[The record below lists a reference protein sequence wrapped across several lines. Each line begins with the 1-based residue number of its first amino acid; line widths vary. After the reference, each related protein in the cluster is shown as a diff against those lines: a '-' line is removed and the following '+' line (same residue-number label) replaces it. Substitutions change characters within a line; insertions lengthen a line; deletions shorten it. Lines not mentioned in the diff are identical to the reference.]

1 MYILNIMTKFKL
13 IENLSVLNEL
23 ILPQGSIIVFDEHN
37 EILINTNFGPLRFNK
52 EKLENIIEEYQEIE
66 IEIKTSILNETDST
80 QWYRLQLDVK
90 TTKSRAIEIEKFL
103 RKTINDML

>member
-37 EILINTNFGPLRFNK
+37 EILINTNFGSLRFNK
-52 EKLENIIEEYQEIE
+52 EKLENIIEEYQEID
-66 IEIKTSILNETDST
+66 IKTSVLEDTDST

-90 TTKSRAIEIEKFL
+90 TTKSKAIEIEKFL

>member
-1 MYILNIMTKFKL
+1 MTKFKL

-23 ILPQGSIIVFDEHN
+23 ILPQGSIIVFDENN

-52 EKLENIIEEYQEIE
+52 EKLENIIEEYQEID
-66 IEIKTSILNETDST
+66 IKTSVIEDTDST

-90 TTKSRAIEIEKFL
+90 TTKSKAIEIEKFL

>member
-23 ILPQGSIIVFDEHN
+23 ILPQGSIIVFDENN

-52 EKLENIIEEYQEIE
+52 EKLENIIEEYQEID
-66 IEIKTSILNETDST
+66 IKTSVIEDTDST

-90 TTKSRAIEIEKFL
+90 TTKSKAIEIEKFL

>member
-1 MYILNIMTKFKL
+1 MTKFKL

-23 ILPQGSIIVFDEHN
+23 ILPQGSIIVFDENN

-52 EKLENIIEEYQEIE
+52 EKLENIIEEYQEID
-66 IEIKTSILNETDST
+66 IKTSVIEDTDST